1 MASVARRQRV
11 LTGRARPGALMLRP
25 TDDARSWDD
34 LVSGHPDA
42 TPFHLSSFLT
52 TAAGLLDLRA
62 ELTVV
67 EQDGEMVGA
76 VPLLIRR
83 IEPFVLVNHRLPFPY
98 VGPLLSPGCS
108 LDDVVVA
115 VRQYVRP
122 RPLVNFGVQAIRP
135 FPPPRQPGW
144 EYSPSRTTLVVP
156 TGDKDDDELLAMI
169 GKSQR
174 GTLRR
179 ADRAGVTAGTATR
192 HEVAEYLGAWAG
204 LPFVRRGLPPRW
216 PSGAHLAFYDA
227 LAPSGVCRAIA
238 VRRNGELLA
247 VSTDLA
253 LGRRLIGWEIGISD
267 SGRAVG
273 AASVLE
279 FAAMRLAHVV
289 GAVELDLL
297 SAVTPGQ
304 AAFKRS
310 FGAEPRPIGVVR
322 WASSLLHWG
331 KGLRSL
337 VTSS

>member
-11 LTGRARPGALMLRP
+11 VTGRARPGALMLRP

-52 TAAGLLDLRA
+52 TAAGLLDLRVD
-62 ELTVV
+62 LTVV
-67 EQDGEMVGA
+67 EQDGEVVGA

-83 IEPFVLVNHRLPFPY
+83 IEPFGLVNHRLPFPY
-98 VGPLLSPGCS
+98 FGPLLSPRCS
-108 LDDVVVA
+108 LDDVLVA
-115 VRQYVRP
+115 VRQYLRP
-122 RPLVNFGVQAIRP
+122 RPLLHFGVQAVRP
-135 FPPPRQPGW
+135 FPLPGRLGW
-144 EYSPSRTTLVVP
+144 ECSLGRATLVVP

-169 GKSQR
+169 SKSQR

-179 ADRAGVTAGTATR
+179 AERAGVTAGTATR
-192 HEVAEYLGAWAG
+192 TEVAEYLGAWAAVPFARQG
-204 LPFVRRGLPPRW
+204 LPARW

-238 VRRNGELLA
+238 VRRDGELLA

-253 LGRRLIGWEIGISD
+253 FGKRLIGWEIGISD

-279 FAAMRLAHVV
+279 FAAMRLARVV

-297 SAVTPGQ
+297 GAVTPGQ

-310 FGAEPRPIGVVR
+310 FGAEPRPLGAVR
-322 WASSLLHWG
+322 WASHLLHWG
-331 KGLRSL
+331 KRLRSL
-337 VTSS
+337 VPPS